1 MSKMLGIIASVLAFA
16 TLTAEKASANSEV
29 VRSWATSNGATWMVE
44 LEPVAQVVAT
54 GEAAT
59 LTLPEGSVAPW
70 VVGVSGYRTLDEAL
84 ASLGP
89 APTRGL
95 VAAYAYTRGATWNAG
110 YVSIAEVVQT
120 IVVETTIPV
129 STVPRNTAKTTDTV
143 VEEVTSLA
151 VEEETSLAV
160 EDVSTT
166 STVPE
171 PDDSDFTVS
180 GEATEVVTDA
190 QNQKDVRVIEAPAE
204 KNSLSDWR
212 VRIFFILVGG
222 AAPLIIATSTALT
235 LLPSRRKR

>member
-16 TLTAEKASANSEV
+16 TLTAEKASAYSDV

-44 LEPVAQVVAT
+44 LEPVARVVAT

-129 STVPRNTAKTTDTV
+129 STVPRNTTKTTDIV
-143 VEEVTSLA
+143 AEEV
-151 VEEETSLAV
+151 TSLAV

-180 GEATEVVTDA
+180 GEATDVVTDA
-190 QNQKDVRVIEAPAE
+190 QNQKDVRVIEAPAK

-212 VRIFFILVGG
+212 VRIFLILASV
-222 AAPLIIATSTALT
+222 ATPLIVATSIAST